1 MTTSSS
7 CLRRLGAGT
16 AAAVALAGLAALS
29 PSSAQAVPDRGDRS
43 DDRPAP
49 VVGQGRAAAVP
60 GDYIVVMEERAS
72 GAAVA
77 DARRVAR
84 DKGGRVQQT
93 YDTVLDGFSARLPQ
107 RAVEALRNRPGVAYI
122 EADQTLS
129 IDATQPGA
137 TWGLDR
143 IDQRDLPLDGG
154 YTYAPTGSGVTA
166 YVIDTGI
173 LAGHTDLGGRVQSGY
188 TAINDGRGTSDC
200 NGHGTHVAGTVGGT
214 TYGVA
219 KQVTL
224 RPVRVLDCAGSGST
238 SGVIAGVDW
247 VTSHHGAGAPAV
259 ANMSLGG
266 GVSAALD
273 QAVNASI
280 ADGVTY
286 AVAAGNENTNACN
299 GSPSR
304 VAAALTVGSTTST
317 DARSSFSNFGS
328 CLDLFAPGSAITSA
342 WYTSNSATNT
352 ISGTSMATPHV
363 AGVAALY
370 LQGSP
375 GASPSTVTS
384 AILGGS
390 TSGKVVG
397 AGTGSPNRLLTALL
411 SGAPTEPPAPSG
423 NLLANPG
430 FESGAS
436 VWSAS
441 SGVITDDAG
450 APAASGSWKAW
461 LTGYGTARTDT
472 LTQQV
477 SVPSAANA
485 TLSFRLY
492 VSSAETTT
500 SRAYDTLRVQVVSGA
515 GTTTLA
521 TYSNLDEGTGYV
533 TRTLDASAFTGKSV
547 TVRFVGTEDSSLGT
561 SFVVDD
567 TALTTG

>member
-1 MTTSSS
+1 
-7 CLRRLGAGT
+7 
-16 AAAVALAGLAALS
+16 
-29 PSSAQAVPDRGDRS
+29 
-43 DDRPAP
+43 
-49 VVGQGRAAAVP
+49 
-60 GDYIVVMEERAS
+60 
-72 GAAVA
+72 
-77 DARRVAR
+77 
-84 DKGGRVQQT
+84 
-93 YDTVLDGFSARLPQ
+93 
-107 RAVEALRNRPGVAYI
+107 
-122 EADQTLS
+122 
-129 IDATQPGA
+129 
-137 TWGLDR
+137 
-143 IDQRDLPLDGG
+143 
-154 YTYAPTGSGVTA
+154 
-166 YVIDTGI
+166 
-173 LAGHTDLGGRVQSGY
+173 
-188 TAINDGRGTSDC
+188 
-200 NGHGTHVAGTVGGT
+200 
-214 TYGVA
+214 
-219 KQVTL
+219 
-224 RPVRVLDCAGSGST
+224 VRVLDCAGSGST

-266 GVSAALD
+266 GVSSALD
-273 QAVNASI
+273 QAVNTSI

-304 VAAALTVGSTTST
+304 VAAAITVGSTTST

-328 CLDLFAPGSAITSA
+328 CLDLFAPGSSITSA
-342 WYTSNSATNT
+342 WHTSSSASNT

-375 GASPSTVTS
+375 TASPSTVTS
-384 AILGGS
+384 AILGAS

-397 AGTGSPNRLLTALL
+397 AGTGSPNRLLTSLL
-411 SGAPTEPPAPSG
+411 SGTPTEPPAPSG

-430 FESGAS
+430 FESGAT

-441 SGVITDDAG
+441 SGVITNDSG

-461 LTGYGTARTDT
+461 LT
-472 LTQQV
+472 QQV
-477 SVPSAANA
+477 SVPSAASA
-485 TLSFRLY
+485 TLSFKLY

-500 SRAYDTLRVQVVSGA
+500 SRAYDTLKVQVVSGSS
-515 GTTTLA
+515 TTTLA

-567 TALTTG
+567 TALTTS